1 MIKWTI
7 GTCQYPE
14 LVGFMIYHRNRLIQP
29 FLKVGIHKEQNTKG
43 AGIIGIVE
51 ANQLTPTHNIQD
63 FHDCKLYNELRKR
76 LGESLKV
83 VCDEKEATA
92 TTAVAAPSAPQACQS
107 NTCEAHADS
116 DARKATPLPSQA
128 AAADSARSRYAQGEP
143 RF

>member
-51 ANQLTPTHNIQD
+51 ANQLTPTHNKQD

-92 TTAVAAPSAPQACQS
+92 TTAVAQEE
-107 NTCEAHADS
+107 EASPLQVSFSPCFHS
-116 DARKATPLPSQA
+116 GFATESL
-128 AAADSARSRYAQGEP
+128 Y
-143 RF
+143 